1 MSRKSEDR
9 KVAIFIGLV
18 IVLHLLILISARE
31 ARSPALEMGEVVHL
45 REVPEVASRSDLKV
59 IIMGVDGITWDVIL
73 PMVDKGEL
81 PTIKR
86 LMDEGAYGKL
96 ISQAP
101 CLSPAIWTSIATG
114 MKRDKHGIQDFI
126 VKEKGSSKS
135 NLISSNLRKEPALW
149 NIISQWSEK
158 RVGVV
163 NWWATWPAEEVRG
176 FVVSQRFAYRIKETV
191 YPPELG
197 GRLSLLSEE
206 TVDGMFHHIAPFQVD
221 PHYRELPR
229 SSSEYVDNYR
239 LYFLKSY
246 FREDANAC
254 SIGLS
259 LYEELQPDLFAIY
272 VKGTDIASHYF
283 WKYLTTP
290 SPEENLHLSTREQ
303 RRFGSIINSYYRW
316 IDDIIGE
323 FIRLMDDKT
332 VLFVLSDHG
341 FGLDTLDPKA
351 IDLNLLLAKMGLLV
365 HSSEEV
371 DWSRVSPEEEYF
383 FSDHRQI
390 DWANT
395 MVYDSSTPWD
405 YKRRLY
411 INLQGR
417 EPQGVVKPADYE
429 KVLEEVTHR
438 LQQLTTDSGKRLFK
452 KVLNRLSEGGEG
464 MDADLMVVF
473 NNQVA
478 VDDSLV
484 MSSQPWACSN
494 FIFSRGMSGEHY
506 AREEGVI
513 IVWGKG
519 ILKDYSIKQAR
530 IYDIAPTI
538 LYLLG
543 LPSGRDM
550 DGGVLTE
557 IMELSLIRQH
567 PVAYVSSYRTSSW
580 TSDRK
585 PVTSGVDEELKKRL
599 KALGYIK

>member
-1 MSRKSEDR
+1 
-9 KVAIFIGLV
+9 
-18 IVLHLLILISARE
+18 
-31 ARSPALEMGEVVHL
+31 
-45 REVPEVASRSDLKV
+45 
-59 IIMGVDGITWDVIL
+59 
-73 PMVDKGEL
+73 
-81 PTIKR
+81 
-86 LMDEGAYGKL
+86 
-96 ISQAP
+96 
-101 CLSPAIWTSIATG
+101 
-114 MKRDKHGIQDFI
+114 
-126 VKEKGSSKS
+126 
-135 NLISSNLRKEPALW
+135 
-149 NIISQWSEK
+149 
-158 RVGVV
+158 
-163 NWWATWPAEEVRG
+163 
-176 FVVSQRFAYRIKETV
+176 
-191 YPPELG
+191 
-197 GRLSLLSEE
+197 
-206 TVDGMFHHIAPFQVD
+206 
-221 PHYRELPR
+221 
-229 SSSEYVDNYR
+229 
-239 LYFLKSY
+239 
-246 FREDANAC
+246 
-254 SIGLS
+254 
-259 LYEELQPDLFAIY
+259 
-272 VKGTDIASHYF
+272 
-283 WKYLTTP
+283 
-290 SPEENLHLSTREQ
+290 
-303 RRFGSIINSYYRW
+303 
-316 IDDIIGE
+316 
-323 FIRLMDDKT
+323 MDDKT

>member
-1 MSRKSEDR
+1 MGEDH

-18 IVLHLLILISARE
+18 IVLHLLILISVRE
-31 ARSPALEMGEVVHL
+31 TRLPAPEMGEVVHL
-45 REVPEVASRSDLKV
+45 RDVPQMASQSDLKV
-59 IIMGVDGITWDVIL
+59 VIIGVDGITWDVIL
-73 PMVDKGEL
+73 PMLDKGGL
-81 PTIKR
+81 PTIKK
-86 LMDEGAYGKL
+86 LMDEGAHGKL
-96 ISQAP
+96 ISQTP

-126 VKEKGSSKS
+126 VKKEGSSKS

-149 NIISQWSEK
+149 NILSQWSEK

-163 NWWATWPAEEVRG
+163 NWWATWPAEEVQG

-206 TVDGMFHHIAPFQVD
+206 TVGRMFRQITPFQVD

-254 SIGLS
+254 SLGQS
-259 LYEELQPDLFAIY
+259 LYKEFQPDLFAIY
-272 VKGTDIASHYF
+272 FKGTDIASHYF
-283 WKYLTTP
+283 WKYLHIL
-290 SPEENLHLSTREQ
+290 SLEENLHLSPREQ
-303 RRFGSIINSYYRW
+303 SRFGSIITNYYRW

-323 FIRLMDDKT
+323 FIPLMDDKT
-332 VLFVLSDHG
+332 LLFVISDHG
-341 FGLDTLDPKA
+341 FGPDTLDPKA
-351 IDLNLLLAKMGLLV
+351 IDLNLLLAKMSLLV

-371 DWSRVSPEEEYF
+371 DWSRVSAEEEYF

-390 DWANT
+390 DWT
-395 MVYDSSTPWD
+395 HTVVYDSSTPWD

-411 INLQGR
+411 LNLQGR
-417 EPQGVVKPADYE
+417 EPQGMVKAADYE
-429 KVLEEVTHR
+429 KVLAEVTHR
-438 LQQLTTDSGKRLFK
+438 LQQLTTVSGKRLFN
-452 KVLNRLSEGGEG
+452 KVLNRLSEGSEE

-484 MSSQPWACSN
+484 MSRQPWGCSH

-519 ILKDYSIKQAR
+519 ILRNHSIRQAR
-530 IYDIAPTI
+530 IYDIAPTV

-557 IMELSLIRQH
+557 IMEPSLIRQH
-567 PVAYVSSYRTSSW
+567 PIAYVSSYRTSSW
-580 TSDRK
+580 ISDKK
-585 PVTSGVDEELKKRL
+585 PIASGVDEELKERL